1 MISFRLNE
9 NELALLKIKAGEGES
24 LSLVAKRL
32 LLEGLGVA
40 KGDKAIPPNLV
51 QSAISESIKEGD
63 IGAALDR
70 QYQILV
76 GYLND
81 LSAKVDNLTT
91 GVDNNVDT
99 PVDIPVDI
107 PVDMTVDIC
116 KQDVD
121 NSGLSTEFDLVKDLG
136 LSEIIANAGN
146 SNFKIYLEWV
156 REKNILENIKKY
168 SLEIQTRL
176 QIRLHLKDDLV
187 DVNAILEAMGYTI
200 IRKTNPVPKSLF
212 NKVRGEIRSTNHY
225 LIKKPLEANKS

>member
-1 MISFRLNE
+1 MTMISFRLNE
-9 NELALLKIKAGEGES
+9 NELSLLKIKASEGES

-40 KGDKAIPPNLV
+40 KGDKDIPQNNDVVRSLI
-51 QSAISESIKEGD
+51 AESIREGD
-63 IGAALDR
+63 IGAALDK
-70 QYQILV
+70 QYQQLV
-76 GYLND
+76 AYISD
-81 LSAKVDNLTT
+81 LAARVDVLSTS
-91 GVDNNVDT
+91 VDT

-107 PVDMTVDIC
+107 C

-121 NSGLSTEFDLVKDLG
+121 NSVDNPEFDLVKDLG

-168 SLEIQTRL
+168 SLEIQTHL

-225 LIKKPLEANKS
+225 LIEKPLEANKS